1 MEVGMGF
8 LDKLLGRD
16 KKDEPAATP
25 EPAATAEPAK
35 PADDLQPH
43 GSDEDDAS
51 ELTHDEQRL
60 DDVREDLLRKEGGGN

>member
-1 MEVGMGF
+1 MGF
-8 LDKLLGRD
+8 LDKLFGRD

-43 GSDEDDAS
+43 SSAEDDAS

-60 DDVREDLLRKEGGGN
+60 DDVREDLLRKEGWGN